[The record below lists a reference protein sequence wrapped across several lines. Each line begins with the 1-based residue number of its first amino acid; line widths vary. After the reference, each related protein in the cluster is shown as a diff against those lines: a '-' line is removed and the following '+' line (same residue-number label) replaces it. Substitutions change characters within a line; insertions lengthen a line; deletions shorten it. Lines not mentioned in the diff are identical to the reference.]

1 MPSSHYAQHATAYA
15 LAFGIYKDQTMAD
28 AMAAAIAEQGEIRMS
43 VYGSYFLLKGL
54 YESGN
59 GDVANALMLDE
70 NVEEG
75 ARTWA
80 YMMYMM
86 DATITTEAWNSTIK
100 NNMTLSH
107 AWGSAPAYAITR
119 GIFGI
124 KPTTAGYATFDVRFQ
139 TKGIGKASIAVPTIK
154 GDIEAAFDSTGATY
168 TASVIVPANT
178 EATVYLPAAEG
189 ATVTV
194 NGEAVEGSYHDGF
207 ISVKV
212 GSGEWNF
219 EVK

>member
-1 MPSSHYAQHATAYA
+1 M
-15 LAFGIYKDQTMAD
+15 I
-28 AMAAAIAEQGEIRMS
+28 
-43 VYGSYFLLKGL
+43 
-54 YESGN
+54 N
-59 GDVANALMLDE
+59 
-70 NVEEG
+70 
-75 ARTWA
+75 
-80 YMMYMM
+80 
-86 DATITTEAWNSTIK
+86 ATITTEAWNSAIK

-107 AWGSAPAYAITR
+107 AWGAAPAYAITR

-154 GDIEAAFDSTGATY
+154 GEIDASFDSTGTAY
-168 TASVIVPANT
+168 TASVTVPANT

-194 NGEAVEGSYHDGF
+194 NGETVQGSYRNGF